1 MSCQIGTAPCRFCY
15 PITPK
20 STHKN
25 CDCAYTTPASHV
37 PKTCYSH
44 GSPIGHH
51 TIRSSCCHGS
61 PTYKWPQ
68 EGLPRSRSGITDL
81 QRNLQ
86 GHQSAAHR
94 FVAAAL
100 QECEASGQNGLQKLC
115 TCAIVITLLVK
126 FFTVHGFHKSLVLD
140 VLRFVKINF

>member
-1 MSCQIGTAPCRFCY
+1 MSCQIGTVPCRFCY

-25 CDCAYTTPASHV
+25 CDCAYTTPATHV

-68 EGLPRSRSGITDL
+68 EGFPDPDLGSPTCNETCRDVRVQPFDWWLPHC
-81 QRNLQ
+81 RNVKPADRMDFRIVHVCDCYNPPGKIL
-86 GHQSAAHR
+86 HCAR
-94 FVAAAL
+94 F
-100 QECEASGQNGLQKLC
+100 S
-115 TCAIVITLLVK
+115 
-126 FFTVHGFHKSLVLD
+126 
-140 VLRFVKINF
+140 